1 MAARHVQPTPTAFV
15 ARIQK
20 AVRDRA
26 RVHGL
31 HVGFGEG
38 RRSTDVTLVVVKGER
53 IDVLRWV
60 PDLFD
65 GLGLDQEV
73 VRSSQTP
80 EGFELMLALIQPK
93 SERRRASEE
102 RRSSELVDDEA

>member
-1 MAARHVQPTPTAFV
+1 MTQRHVVPTPTPFV
-15 ARIQK
+15 AQ
-20 AVRDRA
+20 VQQEVRA
-26 RVHGL
+26 RAQRHGL

-38 RRSTDVTLVVVKGER
+38 RRASDVSLVVVKGER
-53 IDVLRWV
+53 LDVLRHV

-80 EGFELMLALIQPK
+80 EGFELMVALIRPK
-93 SERRRASEE
+93 RDRAAYPRERRASE
-102 RRSSELVDDEA
+102 LGDDGV